1 MGQIIFVTGSPG
13 CGKTT
18 VASSLAATLPR
29 GIHFVTDRF
38 YEFFP
43 ALIPPADPASQ
54 DQNAAIMR
62 ALAVAAH
69 SFAKDGY
76 TVVLD
81 GVIGPW
87 WLDVFHERCPDV
99 ALAYVVLRVGEEEA
113 VRRVRERD
121 GPGGSTGTGVRRMV
135 AAFRELGA
143 YERFVIE
150 ADGLAPEALA
160 ERVAQRLVAGDH
172 VLERSSA

>member
-1 MGQIIFVTGSPG
+1 MSQIILVSGSPG

-18 VASSLAATLPR
+18 VARGLAAASDR
-29 GIHFVTDRF
+29 AIHFVSDRF

-43 ALIPPADPASQ
+43 ALIPPADPASH

-62 ALAVAAH
+62 ALAAAAR
-69 SFAKDGY
+69 SFAQDGY

-87 WLDVFHERCPDV
+87 WLDVFHERCSDV
-99 ALAYVVLRVGEEEA
+99 ELAYVVLRVEEEEA

-121 GPGGSTGTGVRRMV
+121 GPGGSTATGVRQMV
-135 AAFRELGA
+135 AAFRDLGPH
-143 YERFVIE
+143 ERFVIE
-150 ADGLAPEALA
+150 ADGLSPDALTA
-160 ERVAQRLVAGDH
+160 QVAARLSAGHH
-172 VLERSSA
+172 VLQGSPA